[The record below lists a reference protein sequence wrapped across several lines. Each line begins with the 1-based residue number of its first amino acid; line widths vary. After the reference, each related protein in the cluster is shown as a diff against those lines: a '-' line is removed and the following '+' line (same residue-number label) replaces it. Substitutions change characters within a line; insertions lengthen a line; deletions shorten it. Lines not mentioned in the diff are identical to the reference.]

1 MAACPD
7 SCHRC
12 TPTSQTTQAPRN
24 TSLTPHCF
32 MFDIGFSEMV
42 VIGMVALI
50 VIGPEKLPKVAR
62 TVGILL
68 GRAQRYVND
77 VKSDINRQIQV
88 EELKQLQE
96 QMTQQA
102 RALENSIKQDVH
114 SVEADLNKSIAPPGD
129 TFIVAVDH
137 QSTVVD
143 QPAAMEPPAAA
154 EKTST

>member
-1 MAACPD
+1 
-7 SCHRC
+7 
-12 TPTSQTTQAPRN
+12 
-24 TSLTPHCF
+24 

-114 SVEADLNKSIAPPGD
+114 AVEADLNKSIAPPD
-129 TFIVAVDH
+129 DVSVATVDH
-137 QSTVVD
+137 QPTAID
-143 QPAAMEPPAAA
+143 QPAAT
-154 EKTST
+154 EKTSA